1 MRWTSACFVTAALAV
16 SIPATAGVSADEA
29 AKLGKS
35 LTPVGAVRAGNAE
48 GTIPEW
54 SGGALFSDE
63 VKNLTRNELEEW
75 RKNSPKKLEDLVN
88 DQIEAN
94 ADQFDRNPLEP
105 VMTITAANYKEH
117 ADKLTVGHQKM
128 FELYDDYKMIVYPS
142 VRTAFFPEEI
152 YEATKANATGAT
164 LEGTD
169 AVKNAKL
176 GFPFPIPKQGAEVI
190 WNHKL
195 KFRGSAVKRFNNQAI
210 VAQDGDFK
218 ISKLVED
225 VKFKY
230 ANLND
235 QSEDANKLIA
245 YYLQEVVSPPRVA
258 GQVTLVHETADQ
270 SSGGRNA
277 WLYDP
282 GIGRTRRA
290 PNVGYDNPSLG
301 SDGEQFNDQI
311 DVFNGALDRYTW
323 KLIGKREVYIPYNSG
338 QMNSP
343 LLTYEELLDK
353 GHINQEY
360 ARYELHRVWVVEA
373 TLRDG
378 VRHNF
383 KKRTF
388 YVDEDSWSIAA
399 VDCYDNRDQLWKL
412 QEAHLT
418 TFPFV
423 PTTSGS
429 PELIY
434 DLQTGRYFATALT
447 NEDEI
452 SDFDV
457 SYEDRMFLPQGLARV
472 AGRR

>member
-1 MRWTSACFVTAALAV
+1 MRRITALAAAAV
-16 SIPATAGVSADEA
+16 SFPLFAGVSADEA
-29 AKLGKS
+29 AKLGDE
-35 LTPVGAVRAGNAE
+35 LTPIGAVKAGNAD
-48 GTIPEW
+48 GSIPEW
-54 SGGALFSDE
+54 LGAQLFSQE
-63 VKNLTRNELEEW
+63 VQDLTRAQLEEW
-75 RKNSPKKLEDLVN
+75 RKNEPKKIEDLVDN
-88 DQIEAN
+88 EIK
-94 ADQFDRNPLEP
+94 RNQDLLDGDPLTAKF
-105 VMTITAANYKEH
+105 TITKANYKEH
-117 ADKLTVGHQKM
+117 ADKLTVGHQRM
-128 FELYDDYKMIVYPS
+128 FELYDDYKMIVYPT
-142 VRTAFFPEEI
+142 VRTGFFPDEI
-152 YEATKANATGAT
+152 YEATKANATRAS

-169 AVKNAKL
+169 AVKNAQL

-235 QSEDANKLIA
+235 QSDDASKLIA

-323 KLIGKREVYIPYNSG
+323 KLVGKKEMYIPYNSG

-343 LLTYEELLDK
+343 LLSYEDILGK
-353 GHINQEY
+353 GHINQDH
-360 ARYELHRVWVVEA
+360 ARYELHRVWIVEA

-378 VRHNF
+378 QRHQF
-383 KKRTF
+383 KKRVF
-388 YVDEDSWSIAA
+388 YVDEDSWSIAI

-423 PTTSGS
+423 PTVSGS

-434 DLQTGRYFATALT
+434 DLQTGRYFATAMT
-447 NEDEI
+447 NEDQI